1 MLNLGFNVLSRIH
14 ITTFLWKKLFYLE
27 TKYIL
32 LYLRLKLIASSYGKN
47 WKIHINLSSYLK
59 QRNEYIYIYNIW
71 MIPYAPE
78 IESKT

>member
-1 MLNLGFNVLSRIH
+1 MYYKEYTSQHFYE
-14 ITTFLWKKLFYLE
+14 KKLFYLE

-32 LYLRLKLIASSYGKN
+32 LYLRLKLIASSYGKI
-47 WKIHINLSSYLK
+47 WKFHIIISSYLK
-59 QRNEYIYIYNIW
+59 QRNAIHIYNIW